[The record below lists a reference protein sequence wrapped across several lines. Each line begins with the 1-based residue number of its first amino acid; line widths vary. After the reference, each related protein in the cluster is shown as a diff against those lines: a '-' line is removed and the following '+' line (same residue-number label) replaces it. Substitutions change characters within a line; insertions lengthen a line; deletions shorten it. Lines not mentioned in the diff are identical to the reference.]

1 MIDFT
6 RSTKVERETVLN
18 ALDCYQR
25 QLTRAARQHDNHSV
39 RNNAQWRLHVVES
52 VREVLVST

>member
-1 MIDFT
+1 VIDFT

-25 QLTRAARQHDNHSV
+25 QPARAARQHDNHAIRS
-39 RNNAQWRLHVVES
+39 NAVWRLHVIET
-52 VREVLVST
+52 VRELVVSA